1 MSLIMKFMSLV
12 KSLALAF
19 LALAAV
25 CAGSASAQEIKAG
38 DLVLGHAWARATP
51 GGAQVGGGYLTIEN
65 RGTAPDKLLGGSSPA
80 AAEVEVHEMAM
91 KNDVMTMRPVSG
103 GLSIP
108 PGQTVT
114 FAPGGYHI
122 MMMGL
127 KAPLKQ
133 GDRVPMTLQFEKAGI
148 VNVMLD
154 VQGVGALSPTSSEM
168 DHAMPGMPKPM
179 QMNSDHKM

>member
-1 MSLIMKFMSLV
+1 MKFMSPV
-12 KSLALAF
+12 NSLALVF

-25 CAGSASAQEIKAG
+25 CAGSVSAQEIKAG
-38 DLVLGHAWARATP
+38 GLVLSHAWARATP
-51 GGAQVGGGYLTIEN
+51 GGAEVGGGYLTIDN
-65 RGTAPDKLLGGSSPA
+65 KGTAPDKLLGGSSPA
-80 AAEVEVHEMAM
+80 AAEIEVHEMAM

-108 PGQTVT
+108 PGQTIT

-133 GDRVPMTLQFEKAGI
+133 GDRVPMTLQFEKAG
-148 VNVMLD
+148 NVDVTLD
-154 VQGVGALSPTSSEM
+154 VQSIGATQPSGKSMPSS
-168 DHAMPGMPKPM
+168 DGGH
-179 QMNSDHKM
+179 

>member
-1 MSLIMKFMSLV
+1 MKFMSPV
-12 KSLALAF
+12 NSLALAF

-25 CAGSASAQEIKAG
+25 CDGSVSAQEIKAG
-38 DLVLGHAWARATP
+38 GLVLSHAWARATP
-51 GGAQVGGGYLTIEN
+51 GGAEVGGGYLTIEN
-65 RGTAPDKLLGGSSPA
+65 KGTAPDKLLGGSSPA
-80 AAEVEVHEMAM
+80 SAEIEVHEMAM

-108 PGQTVT
+108 PGQTIT

-133 GDRVPMTLQFEKAGI
+133 GDRVPMTLQFEKAGK
-148 VNVMLD
+148 VNVTLD
-154 VQGVGALSPTSSEM
+154 VQSIGATKPS
-168 DHAMPGMPKPM
+168 GM
-179 QMNSDHKM
+179 

>member
-1 MSLIMKFMSLV
+1 MKFMSPV
-12 KSLALAF
+12 YSLALAF

-25 CAGSASAQEIKAG
+25 CAGSASAQEIKVG
-38 DLVLGHAWARATP
+38 GLVLSHAWARATP
-51 GGAQVGGGYLTIEN
+51 GGAEVGGGYLTIEN
-65 RGTAPDKLLGGSSPA
+65 KGTAPDKLLGGSSPA
-80 AAEVEVHEMAM
+80 AAEIEVHEMAM

-108 PGQTVT
+108 PGQTIT

-133 GDRVPMTLQFEKAGI
+133 GDRVPMTLQFEKAGK
-148 VNVMLD
+148 VNVTLD
-154 VQGVGALSPTSSEM
+154 VQSIGATKPS
-168 DHAMPGMPKPM
+168 GM
-179 QMNSDHKM
+179 

>member
-1 MSLIMKFMSLV
+1 MKFMSPV
-12 KSLALAF
+12 NSLALAF

-25 CAGSASAQEIKAG
+25 CAGSVSAQEIKAG
-38 DLVLGHAWARATP
+38 SLVLSHAWARATP
-51 GGAQVGGGYLTIEN
+51 GGAEIGGGYLTIEN
-65 RGTAPDKLLGGSSPA
+65 KGTAPDKLLGGSSPA
-80 AAEVEVHEMAM
+80 AAEIEVHEMAM

-108 PGQTVT
+108 PGQTIT

-133 GDRVPMTLQFEKAGI
+133 GDRVPMTLQFEKAGK
-148 VNVMLD
+148 VDVTLD
-154 VQGVGALSPTSSEM
+154 VQSIGATKPS
-168 DHAMPGMPKPM
+168 GM
-179 QMNSDHKM
+179 

>member
-1 MSLIMKFMSLV
+1 MKFMSPV
-12 KSLALAF
+12 NSLALAF

-25 CAGSASAQEIKAG
+25 CAGSVSAQEIKAG
-38 DLVLGHAWARATP
+38 GLVLSHAWARATP

-65 RGTAPDKLLGGSSPA
+65 KGTAPDKLLGGSSPV
-80 AAEVEVHEMAM
+80 AAEVEVHAMAM
-91 KNDVMTMRPVSG
+91 RNDVMTMRPVIG

-127 KAPLKQ
+127 KAPFKQ
-133 GDRVPMTLQFEKAGI
+133 GDRVPMTLQFEKAGM
-148 VNVMLD
+148 VNVTLD
-154 VQGVGALSPTSSEM
+154 VQGVGASSPTSSQT
-168 DHAMPGMPKPM
+168 DQVMPGVQKPV